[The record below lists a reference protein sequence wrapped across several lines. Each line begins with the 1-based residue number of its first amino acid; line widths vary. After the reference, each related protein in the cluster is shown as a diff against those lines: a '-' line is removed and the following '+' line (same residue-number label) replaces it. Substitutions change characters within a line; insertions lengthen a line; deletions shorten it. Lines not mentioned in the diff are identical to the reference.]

1 MKCTVIHAVLYDV
14 ILSISSSFA
23 LVPYRQVSRVFDDEA
38 SESDAGMRA
47 YEGFASLL
55 FRLLLSHLNQFSIV
69 FFFLFFS
76 LYYMIF
82 TMQCT
87 SYLLI
92 VMLFFQ
98 WVSCPERHD
107 KSIFLKIKISI
118 MLGNLT
124 HHVVYN
130 AICSCH

>member
-69 FFFLFFS
+69 FFFL
-76 LYYMIF
+76 
-82 TMQCT
+82 
-87 SYLLI
+87 
-92 VMLFFQ
+92 
-98 WVSCPERHD
+98 
-107 KSIFLKIKISI
+107 IFLYD
-118 MLGNLT
+118 LYDAVHLLLT
-124 HHVVYN
+124 NCNVILSVGQLPRTTR
-130 AICSCH
+130 